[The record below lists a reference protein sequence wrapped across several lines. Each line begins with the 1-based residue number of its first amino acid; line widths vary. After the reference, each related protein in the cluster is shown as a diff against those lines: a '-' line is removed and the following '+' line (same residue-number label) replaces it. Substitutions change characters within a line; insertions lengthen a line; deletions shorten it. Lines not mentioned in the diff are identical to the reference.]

1 MAQRPARAA
10 KRPPSMTPLRPRS
23 MLFTLFGDYAHPRRA
38 EVPLASL
45 VRAGQALGL
54 TEAAVRSAV
63 ARLAREGW
71 IVSRRNGGRS
81 RYGLSASG
89 RSLIEEGTQR
99 IYEPRTGAWD
109 GAWCMLTYTIPESKR
124 AERDR
129 IRKELAWL
137 GFGAM
142 GGGTYVSARDVAGET
157 IALLRR
163 RGVHSYA
170 RVFSAKL
177 VGPGEQAGLVDQCWD
192 LKDVAKRYESFVRHY
207 EPLYRRDLALQRKGE
222 LDDADAFVTRFA
234 LTHDFRRFPFVD
246 PDLPPR
252 LLPAKW
258 PGTRARDIFAAHN
271 RLLRA
276 GAFRFFDGIA
286 STDVA

>member
-1 MAQRPARAA
+1 MTQRPARTA
-10 KRPPSMTPLRPRS
+10 KRPPSMTALRPRS
-23 MLFTLFGDYAHPRRA
+23 MLFTLFGDYAHPRRRD
-38 EVPLASL
+38 VQLAGL
-45 VRAGQALGL
+45 VHAGEALGL
-54 TEAAVRSAV
+54 SEAAVRSAV

-71 IVSRRNGGRS
+71 IVSRRAGGRS
-81 RYGLSASG
+81 RYGLSVSG

-99 IYEPRTGAWD
+99 IYERRSRAWD

-129 IRKELAWL
+129 IRRQLAWL

-142 GGGTYVSARDVAGET
+142 GGGTYVSARDVAPET
-157 IALLRR
+157 IALLRK

-177 VGPGEQAGLVDQCWD
+177 VGPGEQADLVYQCWD
-192 LKDVAKRYESFVRHY
+192 LKDVAARYDAFVRHY
-207 EPLYRRDLALQRKGE
+207 EPLYKRDAALQRKGDLE
-222 LDDADAFVTRFA
+222 DSQAFVTRFA
-234 LTHDFRRFPFVD
+234 LTHDFRRFPFID

-252 LLPAKW
+252 LLPAEW
-258 PGTRARDIFAAHN
+258 PGTRAQAIFRAHN

-276 GAFRFFDGIA
+276 GAFRFFDAIA
-286 STDVA
+286 RPDFA

>member
-1 MAQRPARAA
+1 MTQRPARIA
-10 KRPPSMTPLRPRS
+10 KRPPSMSALRPRS
-23 MLFTLFGDYAHPRRA
+23 MLFTLFGDYAHPRRRD
-38 EVPLASL
+38 VPLAGL
-45 VRAGQALGL
+45 VHAGEALGL
-54 TEAAVRSAV
+54 SEAAVRSAV

-71 IVSRRNGGRS
+71 IVSRRDGGRS

-99 IYEPRTGAWD
+99 IYEPRRRAWD

-129 IRKELAWL
+129 IRKQLAWL

-142 GGGTYVSARDVAGET
+142 GGGTYLSARDVAPET
-157 IALLRR
+157 IALVRK

-177 VGPGEQAGLVDQCWD
+177 VGPGEQADLVGQCWD
-192 LKDVAKRYESFVRHY
+192 LKDVAARYDAFVRHY
-207 EPLYRRDLALQRKGE
+207 EPLFKRDAALQRKGDLE
-222 LDDADAFVTRFA
+222 DSQAFVTRFA
-234 LTHDFRRFPFVD
+234 LTHDFRRFPFID

-258 PGTRARDIFAAHN
+258 PGTRARAIFGAHN

-276 GAFRFFDGIA
+276 GAFRFFDAIA
-286 STDVA
+286 RPGFA